1 MKNGKNPYT
10 IPIVLIM
17 IPIAFFASQARQD
30 RIKKQSRSL
39 DGRAISILKRNLED
53 CYDQLGIAYQK
64 PNIKP
69 ENSSNQIKTIFAG
82 DLRACKERFKNEKGV
97 SWEKKKSKPMTP
109 EDWKRT
115 QKIIDDLNKSNIKLK

>member
-69 ENSSNQIKTIFAG
+69 ENSSNQIKTIFVN
-82 DLRACKERFKNEKGV
+82 FN
-97 SWEKKKSKPMTP
+97 MN
-109 EDWKRT
+109 
-115 QKIIDDLNKSNIKLK
+115 LNKMSSIQYRAHIKI